1 MVCEMVCASVFS
13 RNMSV
18 FEMMCEM
25 VCASVFSRNMSVC
38 EMMCGVVCGEV
49 CVGVCVDEECLSAE

>member
-1 MVCEMVCASVFS
+1 MCGMVREMVCANVF
-13 RNMSV
+13 R
-18 FEMMCEM
+18 
-25 VCASVFSRNMSVC
+25 RNMSVC